1 LRTEVTESFGGVL
14 QCARKVSRLPKSFNC
29 PKQVLYNTRQSYTP
43 ALEPFEFNERSLIID
58 TETVGAGPSVEVVE
72 IALGDCRGRI
82 VYHTLVRPLYN
93 RLPRSTKSQ
102 RFTQSE
108 FAGAPEW
115 TDVWDAIAPLLDNR
129 LLIAYNAAFDRR
141 ALAAMRV
148 RHKQE
153 ATERGWRCA
162 MQLAKTRFGTKK
174 NLTLTEACAHYGLE
188 GGTHRADADVLA
200 TYRLLE
206 RLTREGSDALTP
218 SKLNSD

>member
-1 LRTEVTESFGGVL
+1 M
-14 QCARKVSRLPKSFNC
+14 
-29 PKQVLYNTRQSYTP
+29 LYNTRQSYTP
-43 ALEPFEFNERSLIID
+43 ALDPFEFNERSLIID
-58 TETVGAGPSVEVVE
+58 TETVGAGPSIEVVE
-72 IALGDCRGRI
+72 LALGDCRGRI

-102 RFTQSE
+102 RFTQNE
-108 FAGAPEW
+108 FADAPEW
-115 TDVWDAIAPLLDNR
+115 AEVWTEIASLLDNR

-148 RHKQE
+148 RHRQE

-162 MQLAKTRFGTKK
+162 MQLAKTCFGTKK
-174 NLTLTEACAHYGLE
+174 NLTLTEACAHYGLQ

-206 RLTREGSDALTP
+206 RLTRKGEGG
-218 SKLNSD
+218 

>member
-1 LRTEVTESFGGVL
+1 
-14 QCARKVSRLPKSFNC
+14 
-29 PKQVLYNTRQSYTP
+29 VLYNARQSYTP
-43 ALEPFEFNERSLIID
+43 ALDPCEFNERSLIID

-72 IALGDCRGRI
+72 VALGDCRGRI

-93 RLPRSTKSQ
+93 RLPRATKAQ
-102 RFTQSE
+102 RFTNEE

-115 TDVWDAIAPLLDNR
+115 PEVWAALSRLLDNR

-148 RHKQE
+148 RNRQE
-153 ATERGWRCA
+153 STERGWRCA
-162 MQLAKTRFGTKK
+162 MQLAKTRVGAKR
-174 NLTLTEACAHYGLE
+174 NLTLSEACAHYGLE

-206 RLTREGSDALTP
+206 RLTR
-218 SKLNSD
+218 

>member
-1 LRTEVTESFGGVL
+1 ML
-14 QCARKVSRLPKSFNC
+14 QCARKVSRLPEVFSR

-43 ALEPFEFNERSLIID
+43 ALDPFEFNERSLIID

-93 RLPRSTKSQ
+93 RLPRSTRAQ
-102 RFTQSE
+102 RFTRDE
-108 FAGAPEW
+108 FEGAPEW
-115 TDVWDAIAPLLDNR
+115 TAVWAAVAPLFDNR
-129 LLIAYNAAFDRR
+129 QLIAYNAAFDRR

-148 RHKQE
+148 RHHQE
-153 ATERGWRCA
+153 STERGWRCA
-162 MQLAKTRFGTKK
+162 MQLAKASLGTKK

-206 RLTREGSDALTP
+206 RLTRVGADT
-218 SKLNSD
+218 